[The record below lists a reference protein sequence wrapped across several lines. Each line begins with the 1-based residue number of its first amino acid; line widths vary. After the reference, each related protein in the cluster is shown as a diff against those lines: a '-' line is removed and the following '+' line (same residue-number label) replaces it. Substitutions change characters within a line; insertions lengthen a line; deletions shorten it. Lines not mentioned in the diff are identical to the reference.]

1 MIKWKY
7 RKLFKVASALMLLVL
22 YISTMLASDVVALTC
37 GCCHHEADVHT
48 AFPHVHKCSSA
59 TCSHHDHSH
68 SHECTAPALKEHHAC
83 NHDHSTEV
91 ELYTQPRVDDNS
103 LRETILLAAMMDAAI
118 EIVAPDDVENFLYRE
133 FSLPALSAGYGGGQS
148 LRAPP
153 AMV

>member
-1 MIKWKY
+1 MVQWKY
-7 RKLFKVASALMLLVL
+7 RKLFKMASALMLLVL

-48 AFPHVHKCSSA
+48 AFPHVHKCSSVE
-59 TCSHHDHSH
+59 CECHNHSH
-68 SHECTAPALKEHHAC
+68 SHECEAPVLKEHHSC

-103 LRETILLAAMMDAAI
+103 LRQIILLAAMTDTSV
-118 EIVAPDDVENFLYRE
+118 EIVAAENSVSFLYRE
-133 FSLPALSAGYGGGQS
+133 FYLPALSAGYGGGQS

-153 AMV
+153 AIV